1 MKDRPMQI
9 RGTLLSVLCA
19 TLLLGGYAI
28 WRGMILEPPAFLLKI
43 GDAWGQWLQRR
54 AGLPARSSP

>member
-1 MKDRPMQI
+1 MPI
-9 RGTLLSVLCA
+9 ALSWQYIAVGV

-43 GDAWGQWLQRR
+43 GDAWGQWLLRR